1 MAMPA
6 REESMTYD
14 VVVIGAGA
22 GGEAAGS
29 LSAELGGKVAVVERD
44 LVGGLCSFWAC
55 LPSKTLLDAA
65 GRRRLGADY
74 PWSRASARRDWM
86 IFREDIDYPDDAG
99 HVAGLESAGAE
110 VVRGTARI
118 VGPGRGEVD
127 VKGNG
132 SRKLEGRAL
141 V

>member
-29 LSAELGGKVAVVERD
+29 LSAQLERKVAVVERD

-65 GRRRLGADY
+65 ARRAVGAEY
-74 PWSRASARRDWM
+74 PWTRASARRGWM
-86 IFREDIDYPDDAG
+86 ISRDGRTRSPDFG
-99 HVAGLESAGAE
+99 
-110 VVRGTARI
+110 
-118 VGPGRGEVD
+118 D
-127 VKGNG
+127 V
-132 SRKLEGRAL
+132 RAL
-141 V
+141 GGG